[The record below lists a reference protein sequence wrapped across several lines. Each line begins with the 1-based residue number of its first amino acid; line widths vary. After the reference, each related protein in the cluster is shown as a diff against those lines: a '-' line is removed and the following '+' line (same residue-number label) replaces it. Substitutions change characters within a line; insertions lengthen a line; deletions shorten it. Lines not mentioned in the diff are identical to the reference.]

1 MFKAQQAIEST
12 SHWVGMIASVATI
25 IATIFG
31 VLIFFCG
38 TVAVTDNQGTSGCSG
53 FLIYDPLSNMLTYTL
68 PSEEEKDYL
77 IDKIHCYR
85 DQIQKHP
92 KDAALY
98 TNIGEADRRLGDLE
112 AARIAHKTA
121 IELEPTLQEAK
132 IGLALVEQDLGNT
145 AEANKT
151 IQYALAQHENA
162 IAYLFQGA
170 ILHKQNYINGAEQAF
185 QQAIRLDSKAKKLIS
200 IWKL

>member
-1 MFKAQQAIEST
+1 VFKAQQFIEST
-12 SHWVGMIASVATI
+12 SAWVGVIASVVTI
-25 IATIFG
+25 IATVFG
-31 VLIFFCG
+31 VFFCSS
-38 TVAVTDNQGTSGCSG
+38 VVITDNQGVSSCSG
-53 FLIYDPLSNMLTYTL
+53 FLIYDPLSNMLTHTI
-68 PSEEEKDYL
+68 PSKEEQEYL
-77 IDKIHCYR
+77 INKIHCYR

-132 IGLALVEQDLGNT
+132 IGLALTEQDLGNT
-145 AEANKT
+145 TKANQT
-151 IQYALAQHENA
+151 IQETLAQHKNA

>member
-77 IDKIHCYR
+77 IDKI
-85 DQIQKHP
+85 QKHP
-92 KDAALY
+92 KKATLY

-151 IQYALAQHENA
+151 IQDALAQHKNA